1 MYKEKIME
9 YTANTI
15 PLPNYGF
22 SDEDIVLMPPAAD
35 DAEWHARRAFC
46 IGGSDVGAIMGL
58 NDHKTAL
65 QVYREK
71 VDHIIPDLSDN
82 VFIKKGKTLEP
93 VIFENWVVPK
103 MNEMGYY
110 ATRPDVIFS
119 NRRFPFIQ
127 CNLDGAAI
135 SPDKESCIIEIKWV
149 SSWGAAN
156 WNGEDYCGI
165 PKSYYAQV
173 QTYMAVTGA
182 PKAFVFALF
191 DDEWECKM
199 YEVPRDNTFIDNLL
213 KATKTFYTVNM
224 QMEVPPKPAYGKDD
238 TAEVCATLES
248 DATPHATEAFTDLVC
263 DYLQAQ
269 KALKDATQWESSL
282 KQQLFERYAAGE
294 RSLLTNVDVKFKS
307 STMSRFDT
315 TGFKAAHPD
324 LYAQFLKQ
332 YPTSRICVSTKK

>member
-1 MYKEKIME
+1 ME

-22 SDEDIVLMPPAAD
+22 SDEDVVLMPPAAD

-103 MNEMGYY
+103 MKELGYH
-110 ATRPDVIFS
+110 AIRPDVIFS

-135 SPDKESCIIEIKWV
+135 SSDKESCIIEIKWV
-149 SSWGAAN
+149 STWGAAN
-156 WNGEDYCGI
+156 WDGDDYCGI

-199 YEVPRDNTFIDNLL
+199 YEIPRDNSFIDNLL
-213 KATKTFYTVNM
+213 KATKTFYTANM
-224 QMEVPPKPAYGKDD
+224 QMEIPPKPAYGKDD
-238 TAEVCATLES
+238 AAEVCATLES

-263 DYLQAQ
+263 EYLQKQHDAKDLAAQ
-269 KALKDATQWESSL
+269 VDDL
-282 KQQLFERYAAGE
+282 KQQIFERYAQGE
-294 RSLLTNVDVKFKS
+294 RSLLTTVRVNIKTSD
-307 STMSRFDT
+307 TTRFDT
-315 TGFKAAHPD
+315 TAFKKAYPE
-324 LYAQFLKQ
+324 LYSQFTV
-332 YPTSRICVSTKK
+332 TSKTNRFTINKK

>member
-1 MYKEKIME
+1 ME
-9 YTANTI
+9 PTTAVQ
-15 PLPNYGF
+15 PLVNYGF
-22 SDEDIVLMPPAAD
+22 SDEDIVIMPPAAD
-35 DAEWHARRAFC
+35 DAEWHSRRAFC

-103 MNEMGYY
+103 MKELGYR
-110 ATRPDVIFS
+110 AIRPDVIFS
-119 NRRFPFIQ
+119 NHRFPFIQ

-135 SPDKESCIIEIKWV
+135 SSDKESCIIEIKWV
-149 SSWGAAN
+149 SPWGAAN
-156 WNGEDYCGI
+156 WDGDDYCGI

-199 YEVPRDNTFIDNLL
+199 YEIPRDNTFIDNLL
-213 KATKTFYTVNM
+213 KATKTFYTANM
-224 QMEVPPKPAYGKDD
+224 QMEIPPKPAYGKDD
-238 TAEVCATLES
+238 AAEVCATLES
-248 DATPHATEAFTDLVC
+248 DVTPHATEEFTDLIC
-263 DYLQAQ
+263 EYLQAQ
-269 KALKDATQWESSL
+269 KALKDATQWESKL
-282 KQQLFERYAAGE
+282 KQQLFVRYAAGE

-307 STMSRFDT
+307 STMTRFDT
-315 TGFKAAHPD
+315 TEFKAAHPD

-332 YPTSRICVSTKK
+332 YPTSRICVNTKKK